1 MQRIFQVARVFRDGE
16 RSAKHHPEFTMLEW
30 YRVGADW
37 RALADE
43 TAEFVRAVCGP
54 VARFGDHDCNV
65 GAPWEFL
72 SVAEAV
78 ERSTG
83 IDLLAT
89 APDPMNPIR
98 MRCGSRRTESASAR
112 TTGTWEDIFFRIF
125 LERIEPGLGVEVPT
139 VLHSYPASMAA
150 LARLSPDD
158 QRVSD
163 RFEIFICGL
172 ELANGYGELTDAD
185 EQRARFAVMT
195 EQRIAAGR
203 EPVPVD
209 EDFLAALEAGI
220 PIAPELP
227 LVSTALSCWRRGQK
241 T

>member
-1 MQRIFQVARVFRDGE
+1 
-16 RSAKHHPEFTMLEW
+16 
-30 YRVGADW
+30 
-37 RALADE
+37 
-43 TAEFVRAVCGP
+43 
-54 VARFGDHDCNV
+54 
-65 GAPWEFL
+65 
-72 SVAEAV
+72 
-78 ERSTG
+78 
-83 IDLLAT
+83 
-89 APDPMNPIR
+89 MNPDTDALRFAADGI
-98 MRCGSRRTESASAR
+98 GVRTDD
-112 TTGTWEDIFFRIF
+112 GDTWEDIFFRIF

-139 VLHSYPASMAA
+139 VLRSYPASMAA

-195 EQRIAAGR
+195 EQQIAAWPGTR
-203 EPVPVD
+203 RSTRI
-209 EDFLAALEAGI
+209 FLQRLKRVF
-220 PIAPELP
+220 PIAPESP